1 MIVTSTTSQNWKK
14 PCLMDIK
21 KVDTCL
27 HLLHSSPPW
36 LVMGDEYKEND
47 FLSTY
52 RVNAK
57 YGGSLLV
64 SQWWFLLGT
73 LCSKAYSE

>member
-1 MIVTSTTSQNWKK
+1 MIVISITSQNWKK

-27 HLLHSSPPW
+27 HLLHSSPSW
-36 LVMGDEYKEND
+36 LVMGDEYKEKW

-52 RVNAK
+52 QVNAK
-57 YGGSLLV
+57 YGGSFLV
-64 SQWWFLLGT
+64 S
-73 LCSKAYSE
+73 